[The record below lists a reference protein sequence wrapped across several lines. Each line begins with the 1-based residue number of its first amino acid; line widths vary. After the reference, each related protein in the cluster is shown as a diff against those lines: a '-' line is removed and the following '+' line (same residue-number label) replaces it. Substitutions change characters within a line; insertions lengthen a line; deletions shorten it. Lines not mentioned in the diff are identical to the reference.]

1 MPNAGHS
8 QTNSSGPAGGSGH
21 VHHRET
27 NECGPPPPANGYRTG
42 PAGSGAPVTKASKT
56 PVACRPVG
64 TLVPSRWLACWP
76 DAYVFVAGEVLL
88 DLSFPAAAA
97 RLADL
102 AHGGSLTHAS
112 QEAYDDGLTGLVR
125 VGPPG
130 AAADMSKLV
139 EAHVLDVATRGES
152 AVLALRWET
161 TGPGGRLFPAL
172 DADMSLTPRR
182 AAFHPAI
189 AGRGLPA
196 SVRCPGRGAWTGGR
210 SRGGRRDGTVPAGP
224 ASRTFSPPPEPASAL
239 PRTGMTGAAARRTA
253 AECPG
258 PAALRTADQAGGDR
272 TRRS

>member
-1 MPNAGHS
+1 M
-8 QTNSSGPAGGSGH
+8 
-21 VHHRET
+21 
-27 NECGPPPPANGYRTG
+27 
-42 PAGSGAPVTKASKT
+42 
-56 PVACRPVG
+56 
-64 TLVPSRWLACWP
+64 
-76 DAYVFVAGEVLL
+76 FVAGEVLL

-196 SVRCPGRGAWTGGR
+196 SARCPGRGAWTGR
-210 SRGGRRDGTVPAGP
+210 SFTRRPTRRYSPCWPRVADVLPALGAGQRPAANRHDRGRRAPDSGRNARARLPSGRRIRLAEIEHDVPDIPDRQVQLADGVLDLPG
-224 ASRTFSPPPEPASAL
+224 SRMIAHQP
-239 PRTGMTGAAARRTA
+239 
-253 AECPG
+253 
-258 PAALRTADQAGGDR
+258 
-272 TRRS
+272 